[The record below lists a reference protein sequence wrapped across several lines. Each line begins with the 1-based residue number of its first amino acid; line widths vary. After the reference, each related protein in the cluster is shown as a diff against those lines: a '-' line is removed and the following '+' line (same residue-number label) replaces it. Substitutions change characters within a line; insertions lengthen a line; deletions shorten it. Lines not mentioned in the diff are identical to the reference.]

1 MLDLLSDILTRLSI
15 KGTLYFRTSFTPS
28 WGVEVPPYE
37 NVARFH
43 FVHRGSCLV
52 RVAGTDKEVALA
64 QGDLIIIPHG
74 ASHSLYCET
83 TAPDDVLPLETVLQK
98 SGYTGE
104 GVLVY
109 GGDVSERDTQ
119 LICGHFSFLPGMQ
132 HQIIERLPP
141 YIHIPNYGDS
151 AGRWME
157 ATLGIIGAEAGSN
170 KLGGDLIALRMSEVI
185 FAQAVRMYIES
196 QASHPAGLSGFADP
210 HITRALGEFHKN
222 PAAPWTVERM
232 AQVAGLSRTGFA
244 GRFAEKMDIT
254 PMQYVTSWRM
264 QLARNGLMNEQ
275 MAVAEAAE
283 AVGYASESAF
293 ARAFKKEIG
302 MTPAACRM
310 TNKQNATPTI

>member
-43 FVHRGSCLV
+43 FVHRGSCIV
-52 RVAGTDKEVALA
+52 RVGGTEEEVALA

-74 ASHSLYCET
+74 ESHSLYCET

-119 LICGHFSFLPGMQ
+119 LICGHFSFLPGMK
-132 HQIIERLPP
+132 HQIIDQLPP
-141 YIHIPNYGDS
+141 FIHIPNYGDS

-185 FAQAVRMYIES
+185 FAQAIRMYIEN
-196 QASHPAGLSGFADP
+196 QAGGNAALSGFADP
-210 HITRALGEFHKN
+210 QITRALSEFHKY
-222 PAAPWTVERM
+222 PAKTWTVERM
-232 AQVAGLSRTGFA
+232 AQIAGLSRTGFA
-244 GRFAEKMDIT
+244 GRFTEKMGAT

-264 QLARNGLMNEQ
+264 QLARQGLMNEQ
-275 MAVAEAAE
+275 MAVADAAE
-283 AVGYASESAF
+283 AAGYASESAF
-293 ARAFKKEIG
+293 ARAFKKEMG

-310 TNKQNATPTI
+310 TSKQINAI